1 MNVIQEINRI
11 NQRELQEGL
20 TNTSA
25 SWHAKYSSS
34 AWVYVG
40 NLPTPLT
47 EGDILA
53 VMSQFGEIEDI
64 NLVREEGTGKSRG
77 FCFVKYED
85 CRSCVLAVDNFN
97 GTMVL
102 GRSLRVDHVE
112 NYRLPKHLREKEER
126 GGDDDDN
133 ADANADANATEEE
146 GQNERIDQHGHLK
159 AGHAY
164 HGKQLANE
172 YDINQGHDLFAPVY
186 LPVQNN
192 MNGHT
197 LGDDQ
202 IGREQKQDAKLQR
215 KAERDRI
222 RKEREARK
230 QEKEE
235 ERRQKRAKTIDNKRG
250 KKDGHPDDNR
260 DSNRDDNK
268 GRKRAKTIDNKG
280 EKDGHSE
287 DNRDRSRN
295 DNEGRKR
302 AKIIDNKGE
311 KDGHSED
318 NRDSSREDKK
328 GRKHG
333 HKSRERRKDKD
344 GSSRDDE
351 RRKTMSRSR
360 SPSRS
365 KSDPDDGRRKRLDSE

>member
-126 GGDDDDN
+126 GGDADADDN
-133 ADANADANATEEE
+133 ANANAAEEE

-172 YDINQGHDLFAPVY
+172 YDINQGHDLFAPVPI
-186 LPVQNN
+186 PVQND

-235 ERRQKRAKTIDNKRG
+235 ERRQKRAKTIDNK
-250 KKDGHPDDNR
+250 KEEKDGHPEDNR
-260 DSNRDDNK
+260 DSNRDDKK

-280 EKDGHSE
+280 EKDGHPE
-287 DNRDRSRN
+287 DNRDR
-295 DNEGRKR
+295 
-302 AKIIDNKGE
+302 
-311 KDGHSED
+311 
-318 NRDSSREDKK
+318 SREDKK

-333 HKSRERRKDKD
+333 HKSRERRKHKD
-344 GSSRDDE
+344 GTGRDDE
-351 RRKTMSRSR
+351 RRKTRSRSR

-365 KSDPDDGRRKRLDSE
+365 KSDPDEGRRKRLDSE

>member
-77 FCFVKYED
+77 FGFVKYED
-85 CRSCVLAVDNFN
+85 CRSCILAVDNFN

-112 NYRLPKHLREKEER
+112 NYRLPKHLREKEEQ
-126 GGDDDDN
+126 GGDADEN
-133 ADANADANATEEE
+133 ADANNAEVNVNVNDE
-146 GQNERIDQHGHLK
+146 GQNERIDQHGDLK

-164 HGKQLANE
+164 HGKQLANG
-172 YDINQGHDLFAPVY
+172 YDINQGHDLFAPY
-186 LPVQNN
+186 D

-202 IGREQKQDAKLQR
+202 IGREQKQEAKLQR

-222 RKEREARK
+222 RKEREDRK

-235 ERRQKRAKTIDNKRG
+235 ERRQKRAKTIDD
-250 KKDGHPDDNR
+250 KD
-260 DSNRDDNK
+260 K
-268 GRKRAKTIDNKG
+268 GG

-287 DNRDRSRN
+287 D
-295 DNEGRKR
+295 K
-302 AKIIDNKGE
+302 
-311 KDGHSED
+311 
-318 NRDSSREDKK
+318 RDSTRSREDKK
-328 GRKHG
+328 GRKRG
-333 HKSRERRKDKD
+333 HKNRERRKRKDKD
-344 GSSRDDE
+344 GTAGRDE
-351 RRKTMSRSR
+351 RRKSRSR
-360 SPSRS
+360 SRSGSRS
-365 KSDPDDGRRKRLDSE
+365 KSDPDEGRRKRLDSE